1 MKSVIRNVVVMAVF
15 FIVVL
20 AGSKAWALVDIE
32 GRYWF
37 TDLNATAKVTS
48 GGVLG
53 TDIDL
58 ANDLGIDDRKNF
70 FDGRITLELGK
81 HRIRYGF
88 APLKWSGSKTLTS
101 SVTFNGQTYSA
112 SAGVDTDVKLD
123 YHRLAYEYDFIDTL
137 DNRLGVIFEAKYFSG
152 NARLAASSLGLDEK
166 KTLRAPIPTIGVAG
180 QVGLPFLLSVG
191 GEVTGITLGKKAYLY
206 DAEAGVSIKPAPFV
220 VISGGYRI
228 FKLHLEDND
237 NKGDFTLKGPYVMLR
252 ADF

>member
-1 MKSVIRNVVVMAVF
+1 MIRNVAVIAVF
-15 FIVVL
+15 LVVVL
-20 AGSKAWALVDIE
+20 GGSRAWAIVDVE

-37 TDLNATAKVTS
+37 TDLNATAKVS
-48 GGVLG
+48 SAGVTG
-53 TDIDL
+53 TDIDF
-58 ANDLGIDDRKNF
+58 ADDLGIDDKKGF

-81 HRIRYGF
+81 HRIRYGY
-88 APLKWSGSKTLTS
+88 APLKWSGSRTLSS

-112 SAGVDTDVKLD
+112 SAGVDTDLKLD

-137 DNRLGVIFEAKYFSG
+137 DNRLGVIVEAKYFSG
-152 NARLAASSLGLDEK
+152 DARLAASSLGLDEK
-166 KTLRAPIPTIGVAG
+166 ETLRAPIPTIGVAG

-191 GEVTGITLGKKAYLY
+191 AEVTGITLGKKAYLY
-206 DAEAGVSIKPAPFV
+206 DAEAGVNIKPAPFV

-228 FKLHLEDND
+228 FRLHVEDSD